1 MNVVPPRRFRFF
13 KKPPTLPGFALSF
26 GFVVTYLTLLVLIPI
41 CAVLLTTAQMGWS
54 AFWDAVTDER
64 ALAAYGLTFGA
75 SLCAAAVNVVLG
87 FATAWALVRYRFP
100 GRRILD
106 ALIDLPFAI
115 PTAVS
120 GIALTAVFAPN
131 GWVGAVFARYDVP
144 IAFTRGG
151 VVLALIFIGIPFVV
165 RTVESALLDLD
176 EAPIE
181 AARSLGAS
189 RAVIF
194 WRIILPECRAALFV
208 GFALS
213 FARAVGEYGS
223 VIFIAGNMPYRTEIA
238 PLLIMTK
245 LEQYDYAGA
254 TAIAST
260 LLVISFVMLFA
271 LNQARTR
278 IGRAVSS

>member
-1 MNVVPPRRFRFF
+1 M
-13 KKPPTLPGFALSF
+13 
-26 GFVVTYLTLLVLIPI
+26 
-41 CAVLLTTAQMGWS
+41 
-54 AFWDAVTDER
+54 
-64 ALAAYGLTFGA
+64 
-75 SLCAAAVNVVLG
+75 
-87 FATAWALVRYRFP
+87 
-100 GRRILD
+100 
-106 ALIDLPFAI
+106 
-115 PTAVS
+115 
-120 GIALTAVFAPN
+120 
-131 GWVGAVFARYDVP
+131 
-144 IAFTRGG
+144 
-151 VVLALIFIGIPFVV
+151 
-165 RTVESALLDLD
+165 
-176 EAPIE
+176 
-181 AARSLGAS
+181 
-189 RAVIF
+189 IF